1 MGHLSGANTLSTDY
15 LQQIQ
20 AEFAHITAHGE
31 DDLEWWNEG
40 LDLID
45 QGNLD
50 QAEERFKMLVMSQ
63 PDNFDGYE
71 GLAMVYAKLNRLEEA
86 LYFSDLAVE
95 KATKLHQKGYIDQ
108 AVLRRVQKTRRS
120 IAQN

>member
-1 MGHLSGANTLSTDY
+1 MSTDY

-20 AEFAHITAHGE
+20 AEFAHITAHDE

-40 LDLID
+40 LDLIG
-45 QGNLD
+45 QGKLD

-71 GLAMVYAKLNRLEEA
+71 GLAMVYTKLNRLEEA

-95 KATKLHQKGYIDQ
+95 KATRLYQDGSIDQ
-108 AVLRRVQKTRRS
+108 VVLDLVQKTRQS
-120 IAQN
+120 IVDS